1 MAEDNIDISESKEVT
16 FTAEQQAKIDEIVSS
31 RINAINAKHENA
43 LKDLEKKHQ
52 KEIERSKMD
61 EADRLKAEA
70 DEQMAS
76 YKKRAEDAELKVRIG
91 TTERELAKVG
101 LDTSLARTLM
111 GETDEETMSNIKSIE
126 KVAREWANKM
136 YADMVGKG
144 APPAPTGTDGGS
156 EMLSIMRKAAGL

>member
-1 MAEDNIDISESKEVT
+1 MADDTIDTPESKTEVT

-31 RINAINAKHENA
+31 RINAINAKHETA

-70 DEQMAS
+70 DEQMAAF
-76 YKKRAEDAELKVRIG
+76 KKRAEDAELQVRIG

-101 LDTSLARTLM
+101 LDTALAKTLM
-111 GETDEETMSNIKSIE
+111 GETDEETMSNIKAIE
-126 KVAREWANKM
+126 RVAREWANTM
-136 YADMVGKG
+136 YAEKVGKG
-144 APPAPTGTDGGS
+144 APQAPAGETSGDV
-156 EMLSIMRKAAGL
+156 LSMMRKAAGL